1 MKTDKTPIIV
11 LAGLVGVLLACNQ
24 GEDEAKALEDIQT
37 RACACADEACARGVF
52 NDFKTT
58 VSKIKDK
65 RASKENYA
73 RVTAATTE
81 ATKCFIQKGVKPN
94 EVLEAAGAK

>member
-1 MKTDKTPIIV
+1 MTKEKTPFIA
-11 LAGLVGVLLACNQ
+11 LAGLLAALLACSQ
-24 GEDEAKALEDIQT
+24 GEDEAKALEDIQA

-58 VSKIKDK
+58 VADIKDK

-81 ATKCFIQKGVKPN
+81 ATKCFMAKGIKPN
-94 EVLEAAGAK
+94 EVMEAAGAQ